1 MAGGMAKRREPAGT
15 PLATLM
21 PPNLRCLPP
30 EPLMSEALPRE
41 VNTAVDLAALH
52 ECVNDAM
59 G

>member
-1 MAGGMAKRREPAGT
+1 MANRLEPGGT

-21 PPNLRCLPP
+21 PPNLRCPPP
-30 EPLMSEALPRE
+30 EPLMSDALPRE
-41 VNTAVDLAALH
+41 VDTAVDLAALH